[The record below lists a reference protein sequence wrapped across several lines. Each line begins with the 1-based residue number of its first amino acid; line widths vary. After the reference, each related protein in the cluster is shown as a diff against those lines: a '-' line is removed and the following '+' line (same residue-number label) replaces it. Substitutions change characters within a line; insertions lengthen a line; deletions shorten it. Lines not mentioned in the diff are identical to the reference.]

1 MYSIDYR
8 FEWHDDVLRDK
19 MSARL
24 SWCNSQ
30 PVVRTSDGFVF
41 GPPEVRTIFGVPP
54 RDWRL
59 LATCFSASWGDVL
72 CACQSRMSR
81 RAVQSITAQC
91 DMRDMLCYVAV
102 GGRAVV
108 RPYVRT
114 IRPLTAPNV
123 PMYYLADE
131 GEVER
136 LDGYGRT
143 WRYAMISARG
153 VQVTCVVEAH
163 DIGSVVRSKLAAIL
177 CVPEGA
183 VSASELPTWE
193 EVDYVQVL
201 A

>member
-1 MYSIDYR
+1 MYSVDYR

-19 MSARL
+19 MSVQL
-24 SWCNSQ
+24 SWYSPW
-30 PVVRTSDGFVF
+30 PVVRTNDGFIF

-59 LATCFSASWGDVL
+59 LATCFSTSWGDVL
-72 CACQSRMSR
+72 YACQSLMSR

-91 DMRDMLCYVAV
+91 DMRDMLCYVSV
-102 GGRAVV
+102 GGRVVV

-114 IRPLTAPNV
+114 IQPLTSPNV
-123 PMYYLADE
+123 LRYYLADE

-143 WRYAMISARG
+143 WRYAMISARDA
-153 VQVTCVVEAH
+153 QVTCAIEAH

-177 CVPEGA
+177 GVPEDA
-183 VSASELPTWE
+183 VSVSELPTWE